1 MELILDILRSISYA
15 LVEPTYLIMFVIIGI
30 MFYLKNK
37 KIAVM
42 QKITIGESVNSP
54 LELTLSQL
62 VLGVLA
68 GTIASILLGLLG
80 VVFTENSGIEWIFLI
95 SILLIFIKPKFV
107 CFSYSAA
114 ILGAFT
120 IIANLIGEQMGKPVL
135 LEINILQI
143 MTLVGV
149 LHVIEGFL
157 VFFDG
162 KRGAIPVFSHKDNK
176 IVGGFAFNRMWAIP
190 VAVLTAL
197 SVSIGDN
204 PSTPGWW
211 PLINS
216 QETLVILA
224 TTFLT
229 ALPFYGMIGYNTVT
243 FTQSKTKK
251 VSISALLILVY
262 GLSLTLIA
270 QLASFGVG
278 GEIVV
283 VIYAPL
289 AHEGML
295 RLQKYIENKGKY
307 LYYSD
312 EYGIT
317 ILEVAPNSPA
327 YSAGIRRGDKVIA
340 VNNEEVVSEVQVLTA
355 IKESYLNI
363 VIQVKKVSGEIVDY
377 AIKPKNKRV
386 GMLLVPR
393 MVNKD
398 EIIGVNPDSFRKI
411 FEELKNKK

>member
-114 ILGAFT
+114 ILGGFT
-120 IIANLIGEQMGKPVL
+120 IIANLVGKQMGKPVL

-251 VSISALLILVY
+251 VSISALLIFIY
-262 GLSLTLIA
+262 GLSLTLVA
-270 QLASFGVG
+270 QVASFGIG
-278 GEIVV
+278 GEILV

-327 YSAGIRRGDKVIA
+327 YAAGIRRGDKVIA
-340 VNNEEVVSEVQVLTA
+340 VNNEEVVSEVQILSA
-355 IKESYLNI
+355 IKESYLNLA
-363 VIQVKKVSGEIVDY
+363 IQIRKASGEIVDY
-377 AIKPKNKRV
+377 VVKPKNKRV